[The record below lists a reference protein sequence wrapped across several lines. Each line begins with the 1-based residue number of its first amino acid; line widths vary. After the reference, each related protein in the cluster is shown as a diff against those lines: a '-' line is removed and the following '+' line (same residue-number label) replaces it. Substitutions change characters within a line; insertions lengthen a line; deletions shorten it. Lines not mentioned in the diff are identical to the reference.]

1 MSIFSAIAPSSKS
14 IQKEYVDKRM
24 RQLKRETSADSPKIR
39 ELILRLQAKHH
50 VNPTLMPW
58 TKTYT
63 RLLMAMSM
71 GDLTINLDAGD
82 WFMKATPNTFA
93 TYKQTYERAQQ
104 PGGALA
110 LRDDEHNKAINR
122 TIADDLT
129 TLPDE
134 WANAHRFSQR
144 KRLYKALNASGADA
158 SMAGSVKD
166 MKSNLLTK
174 HPGLT
179 LAGDGTHGVDT
190 TNQRFKPKA
199 KEVFAALNYARR
211 LHGSN
216 TTYGFSYL
224 VLNPEFKRRALYY
237 RPIPSTSPPRAPGA
251 RPASRRWA
259 RCCCDSMS
267 TCWTTCGTTPTT
279 NSAAS
284 TPAAAR

>member
-104 PGGALA
+104 RLDVAARLA
-110 LRDDEHNKAINR
+110 GHAR
-122 TIADDLT
+122 
-129 TLPDE
+129 
-134 WANAHRFSQR
+134 
-144 KRLYKALNASGADA
+144 ASYAAQGVHVEDADA
-158 SMAGSVKD
+158 Q
-166 MKSNLLTK
+166 
-174 HPGLT
+174 T
-179 LAGDGTHGVDT
+179 LAKIE
-190 TNQRFKPKA
+190 QQA
-199 KEVFAALNYARR
+199 AAALGPARCDELVAQGR
-211 LHGSN
+211 ALDAAAAAE
-216 TTYGFSYL
+216 L
-224 VLNPEFKRRALYY
+224 VLGWP
-237 RPIPSTSPPRAPGA
+237 
-251 RPASRRWA
+251 
-259 RCCCDSMS
+259 D
-267 TCWTTCGTTPTT
+267 
-279 NSAAS
+279 
-284 TPAAAR
+284 